1 MSVVLTKLADKFL
14 CSTYKTFLERRTQG
28 YSLDRSKQFKNNF
41 EQREPYI
48 LDFNIEDVGD
58 ILDELKSIGF
68 VKEWVSGDF
77 LLTNNAIIYM
87 EKRFKNGLIEL
98 TDFIAKFIP

>member
-14 CSTYKTFLERRTQG
+14 CSTYKTFLEKRAQG

-48 LDFNIEDVGD
+48 LDFNIEDV
-58 ILDELKSIGF
+58 
-68 VKEWVSGDF
+68 GDF

>member
-14 CSTYKTFLERRTQG
+14 CSTYKTFLERRAQG

-48 LDFNIEDVGD
+48 
-58 ILDELKSIGF
+58 
-68 VKEWVSGDF
+68 
-77 LLTNNAIIYM
+77 
-87 EKRFKNGLIEL
+87 RF
-98 TDFIAKFIP
+98 

>member
-14 CSTYKTFLERRTQG
+14 CSTYKTFLERRAQG

-68 VKEWVSGDF
+68 V
-77 LLTNNAIIYM
+77 NAIIYM

>member
-1 MSVVLTKLADKFL
+1 METTNYEEFFPN
-14 CSTYKTFLERRTQG
+14 C
-28 YSLDRSKQFKNNF
+28 
-41 EQREPYI
+41 
-48 LDFNIEDVGD
+48 NIEDVGD

>member
-14 CSTYKTFLERRTQG
+14 CSTYKTFLVRRAQG

-58 ILDELKSIGF
+58 ILNELKSVGF

-77 LLTNNAIIYM
+77 LLTNNAIVYM
-87 EKRFKNGLIEL
+87 ESRFKNGLIEL

>member
-14 CSTYKTFLERRTQG
+14 CSTYKTFLERCAQG

>member
-1 MSVVLTKLADKFL
+1 VSVVLTKLADKFL
-14 CSTYKTFLERRTQG
+14 CSTYKTFLEKRAQG

-48 LDFNIEDVGD
+48 LDFNIEDV
-58 ILDELKSIGF
+58 
-68 VKEWVSGDF
+68 GDF

>member
-14 CSTYKTFLERRTQG
+14 CSTYKLFLERRAQC

-58 ILDELKSIGF
+58 ILNELKSVDF